1 MVERPRDIDGLGLS
15 ELKTL
20 LVQALEEVARLR
32 QENQMLRGEIARL
45 KGLSG
50 RPRFRP
56 SGMEKKSEERRRA
69 KAARKANGA
78 LKLTRVSSMWQ
89 LETVRIPG

>member
-69 KAARKANGA
+69 KAAQCQR
-78 LKLTRVSSMWQ
+78 RF
-89 LETVRIPG
+89 ETDPGIFDVAT